1 MLRRLVHLSAL
12 LLCLMGCTPNAST
25 LSNPKSQI
33 NGFTNIEVLD
43 PFPEVG
49 LLLDNSR
56 PKCTVTLIEDDV
68 VLTAAHCVQTEGV
81 YEVKLKGKIYGCEK
95 IMVHPKSHISVI
107 IAYDVALVFLDEK
120 VKGIEPAKVNRCN
133 IEGMTSLPLITVG
146 YSRGF
151 KKRSDLGTIVY
162 VEQIQNNDH
171 QLRMIPLMGTIFHGD
186 SGGPVY
192 SVVDGELCVIG
203 VISYYLKV
211 GGVVYENVAMRTDSI
226 ANWIASS
233 INKV

>member
-120 VKGIEPAKVNRCN
+120 VKGIKPAKVNRCN

-162 VEQIQNNDH
+162 IEQIQDNDH

-203 VISYYLKV
+203 VISYYRKA